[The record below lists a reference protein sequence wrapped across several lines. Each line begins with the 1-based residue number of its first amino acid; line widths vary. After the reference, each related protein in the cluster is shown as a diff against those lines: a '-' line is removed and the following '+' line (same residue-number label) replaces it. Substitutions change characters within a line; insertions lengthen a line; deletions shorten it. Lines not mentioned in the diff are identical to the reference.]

1 MRTLQKLHM
10 IDTVIATALLGIAT
24 LRLPLIEGRRRAG
37 QDTFGAMNSLKQ
49 ELDFLEDPRGG
60 AEDDS
65 PSPLPLPRAIL
76 GKNNGRDEDDDR
88 DHSDDDLVL
97 GAPLLFHHLFR

>member
-1 MRTLQKLHM
+1 
-10 IDTVIATALLGIAT
+10 
-24 LRLPLIEGRRRAG
+24 
-37 QDTFGAMNSLKQ
+37 MNSLKQ
-49 ELDFLEDPRGG
+49 ELDFLGDPRGG

-97 GAPLLFHHLFR
+97 GAPSSTLLSGSSAPLSRWQRSSC